1 MSKQEPIGF
10 IGLGH
15 MGFPIAACLMKAGY
29 TVVGCDLEP
38 GMRERFTEAGGAW
51 ATTPGEVAKRCRVV
65 LASLPTPQ
73 AVERVALGE
82 NGLLEGDAVRIFV
95 DLSTTGPRIAKAVA
109 ARLAERGITAIDAP
123 VSGGVY
129 GAVKGALTVM
139 LSGPAEATEEVEP
152 MLRTFGKNVFYV
164 GKEAGMGQLMKL
176 INNLLSATALA
187 ATCESLALGIKSG
200 LDPLMMLGVLNAST
214 GVNSATQHKVP
225 QCVLPGQPIGFALE
239 LGLKDVTL
247 CVQEGEALG
256 IPMWSGNTTRQ
267 LWQHALAEG
276 GPDQDLIE
284 VARTFEKWAGVKLY
298 GAVPANNEGHKI

>member
-1 MSKQEPIGF
+1 MTDDKTLGF
-10 IGLGH
+10 IGLGN
-15 MGFPIAACLMKAGY
+15 MGLPMAGCLLKAGY
-29 TVVGCDLEP
+29 QVVGCDLAP
-38 GMRERFTEAGGAW
+38 GARERFAELGGAW
-51 ATTPGEVAKRCRVV
+51 AETPRELATRCRIV
-65 LASLPTPQ
+65 LVSLPTPQ

-82 NGLLEGDAVRIFV
+82 NGLLEGDAMRIFV
-95 DLSTTGPRIAKAVA
+95 DLSTTGPRTAKAVA
-109 ARLAERGITAIDAP
+109 ARLAERGITAMDAP

-129 GAVKGALTVM
+129 SAVKGALTVM
-139 LSGPAEATEEVEP
+139 LSGPAEAKEEVESV
-152 MLRTFGKNVFYV
+152 LRAFGKNVFYI
-164 GKEAGMGQLMKL
+164 GAEPGMGQLMKL

-200 LDPLMMLGVLNAST
+200 LDPQVMLGVLNAST

-225 QCVLPGQPIGFALE
+225 QCVLPGQPIGFGLD

-276 GPDQDLIE
+276 GPGQDLVE

-298 GAVPANNEGHKI
+298 GAVPAKQ

>member
-1 MSKQEPIGF
+1 MSGDKTVGF

-15 MGFPIAACLMKAGY
+15 MGFPMAGCLLKAGY
-29 TVVGCDLEP
+29 EVVGCDLAP
-38 GMRERFTEAGGAW
+38 GVRERFAELGGAW
-51 ATTPGEVAKRCRVV
+51 AETPREVAQRCRLV

-82 NGLLEGDAVRIFV
+82 NGVVEGDAVRVFV
-95 DLSTTGPRIAKAVA
+95 DLSTTGPRTAKAVA
-109 ARLAERGITAIDAP
+109 ARLAERGITAMDAP

-129 GAVKGALTVM
+129 SAVKGALTVM
-139 LSGPAEATEEVEP
+139 LSGPAPGREEVEP
-152 MLRTFGKNVFYV
+152 VLRAIGKNVFYV
-164 GKEAGMGQLMKL
+164 GAEAGMGQVMKL

-187 ATCESLALGIKSG
+187 STCESLALGIKSG
-200 LDPLMMLGVLNAST
+200 LDPEVMLSVLNAST

-225 QCVLPGQPIGFALE
+225 QCVLPGQPIGFGLD

-247 CVQEGEALG
+247 CVEEGEALG

-267 LWQHALAEG
+267 LWHHALTQG
-276 GPDQDLIE
+276 GPDQDLVE

-298 GAVPANNEGHKI
+298 GAVPPKK